1 MISGSRVSH
10 DAVPVGQIQTVE
22 MEEESRRGVFDCA
35 NMTVIKHSNTNE
47 TSNNSYNNTVIH
59 TDQSTSQE
67 EESKISFDG
76 EKELNILCHVDD
88 PESSSKSE
96 AENVCLLD
104 NNGEFERDGDPLNP
118 AEDQENKNILTHAR
132 TEHRGDGQ
140 DIGTLWK
147 MDRIAVYSTHW

>member
-22 MEEESRRGVFDCA
+22 MEEESRRGEFDCA

-47 TSNNSYNNTVIH
+47 TSNNSYNNTIIH
-59 TDQSTSQE
+59 SDQSTSQE
-67 EESKISFDG
+67 EESKASSDG

-88 PESSSKSE
+88 PESSTKSKV
-96 AENVCLLD
+96 ENLCLLD
-104 NNGEFERDGDPLNP
+104 NNGGFERDGDPLNP
-118 AEDQENKNILTHAR
+118 AEDKENKNILTHAR

-140 DIGTLWK
+140 DIGTLWQ
-147 MDRIAVYSTHW
+147 MVRITVYSSH

>member
-47 TSNNSYNNTVIH
+47 TFKQHLQLTQLFTS
-59 TDQSTSQE
+59 DQSTSQE
-67 EESKISFDG
+67 EESKVSFDG

-104 NNGEFERDGDPLNP
+104 NNGEFERDLDPLNP

-140 DIGTLWK
+140 DIGNVT
-147 MDRIAVYSTHW
+147 